1 MAIVKIA
8 ISLDEGTV
16 KRLDH
21 LVKNRI
27 FPSRS
32 KVIQDALEEK
42 LKNLKKGRLARECAK
57 LDPEFEKALAE
68 EGLSYEL
75 IKDLL
80 NNEGSGRNDLSSQSE
95 EILRKRFRNTRP

>member
-1 MAIVKIA
+1 MATAKIA

-16 KRLDH
+16 KRLDR

-32 KVIQDALEEK
+32 KVIQDAVEEK
-42 LKNLKKGRLARECAK
+42 LNKMGKSRLARECAK

-68 EGLSYEL
+68 EGLSCEL

-80 NNEGSGRNDLSSQSE
+80 SNEGSGRNDLSSQSE
-95 EILRKRFRNTRP
+95 EILRKRFRNTRR

>member
-1 MAIVKIA
+1 MATAKIA

-16 KRLDH
+16 KRLDR

-32 KVIQDALEEK
+32 KVIQDAVEEK
-42 LKNLKKGRLARECAK
+42 LKKLGKGRLARECVK

-68 EGLSYEL
+68 EGLSAV
-75 IKDLL
+75 
-80 NNEGSGRNDLSSQSE
+80 E
-95 EILRKRFRNTRP
+95 EDWKT